1 MGGCGTQPRGPG
13 ETEISL
19 KVEYVPK
26 ATVSEL
32 RQYIM
37 DLEEGVAVRFDDVE
51 ARLGRIESDLAI
63 IKEHLVTKIRQSEN
77 KPNGSFE

>member
-1 MGGCGTQPRGPG
+1 
-13 ETEISL
+13 
-19 KVEYVPK
+19 
-26 ATVSEL
+26 
-32 RQYIM
+32 M